1 MIWILTRV
9 RSMYLAIES
18 DDYNLFLCSMKDEY
32 KEQFT
37 CFSLILTT
45 VLQGNYMT
53 LI

>member
-1 MIWILTRV
+1 
-9 RSMYLAIES
+9 MYLAIES
-18 DDYNLFLCSMKDEY
+18 DDYKLFICSMTDEY
-32 KEQFT
+32 KEQPK